1 MLATDF
7 QLGVWNA
14 WVLVLFYFFVSIL
27 PLFFKRKQRDLAGI
41 SPVNVEKNVYARV
54 NYWISFILFILVF
67 IVSVFIPM
75 RVYSFWFYPGMVLY
89 VVGMFFIVFAI
100 HSWVITPEGDLIT
113 GGIYRFSRNPMYV
126 SMFFTHVGIGLV
138 CVSWVFMLLT
148 LVYIVVTMILVGYE
162 EDFCRKRYGKS
173 FDRYLAMAPR
183 WFGIGK
189 KR

>member
-14 WVLVLFYFFVSIL
+14 WVLVWIYFLVSII
-27 PLFFKRKQRDLAGI
+27 PLFFKKKQRNIAGI
-41 SPVNVEKNVYARV
+41 SPTNVEKNVYASV

-67 IVSVFIPM
+67 IISVFIPI
-75 RVYSFWFYPGMVLY
+75 RFYSIWFYPGMVLY

-100 HSWVITPEGDLIT
+100 HSWMVTPEKDLIT
-113 GGIYRFSRNPMYV
+113 SGIYRFSRNPMYV

-148 LVYIVVTMILVGYE
+148 LVYIVVTVILVGYE
-162 EDFCRKRYGKS
+162 EEACRKKYGKS
-173 FDRYLAMAPR
+173 YEKYKASVPR
-183 WFGIGK
+183 WLGFRK
-189 KR
+189 K